1 MTREQLTEKIKEIA
15 RENTGAEL
23 AEGVCLKE
31 SGLDSLSLVAVIAGI
46 EESFG
51 FFFRDDDLQ
60 PDNLTTLEALV
71 QLMENYL

>member
-1 MTREQLTEKIKEIA
+1 MTREQLAEKIKEIA

-23 AEGVCLKE
+23 AEGVSLKE
-31 SGLDSLSLVAVIAGI
+31 CGLDSLSLVAVIAGI

-60 PDNLTTLEALV
+60 PDNLTALEALV
-71 QLMENYL
+71 QLTENYL

>member
-23 AEGVCLKE
+23 AEGVCLKGC
-31 SGLDSLSLVAVIAGI
+31 GLDSLSLVAVIAGI

-71 QLMENYL
+71 QLTENYL

>member
-31 SGLDSLSLVAVIAGI
+31 CGLDSLSLVAAIAGI

-71 QLMENYL
+71 QLTENYL

>member
-1 MTREQLTEKIKEIA
+1 MTREQLTEKINEIA

-31 SGLDSLSLVAVIAGI
+31 CGLDSLSLVAVIAGI

-71 QLMENYL
+71 QLTENYL

>member
-23 AEGVCLKE
+23 REGISLKE
-31 SGLDSLSLVAVIAGI
+31 CGLDSLSLVAVIAGI
-46 EESFG
+46 EEAFG

-60 PDNLTTLEALV
+60 PEGLTTLEALTG
-71 QLMENYL
+71 LTENYL